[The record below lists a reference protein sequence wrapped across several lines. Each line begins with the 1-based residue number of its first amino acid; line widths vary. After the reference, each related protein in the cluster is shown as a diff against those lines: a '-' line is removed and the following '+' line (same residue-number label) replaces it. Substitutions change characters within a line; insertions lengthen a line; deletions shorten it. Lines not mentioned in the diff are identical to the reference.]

1 MTALIACLALSLAL
15 AVYIFFPEKKV
26 TAQREK
32 TRLEYLEERKAVV
45 YDNLR
50 DLAFEHRSGKY
61 RDEEFFAEQAAL
73 EAEGAEVVAEMEI
86 ITAHLPTQGQRTS

>member
-1 MTALIACLALSLAL
+1 MTAIVACVILTVAIALF
-15 AVYIFFPEKKV
+15 IFFPEKKV

-32 TRLEYLEERKAVV
+32 TRLEYLQERKAVI

-73 EAEGAEVVAEMEI
+73 EGEAAAVVAEMELFA
-86 ITAHLPTQGQRTS
+86 AHPPHRNSSAS

>member
-1 MTALIACLALSLAL
+1 
-15 AVYIFFPEKKV
+15 V

-32 TRLEYLEERKAVV
+32 TRLEYLEERKAVI

-73 EAEGAEVVAEMEI
+73 EGEGAAVVAEMEI
-86 ITAHLPTQGQRTS
+86 LAVLPPDRGPRTS

>member
-1 MTALIACLALSLAL
+1 L
-15 AVYIFFPEKKV
+15 AVYIFFPEKRV

-32 TRLEYLEERKAVV
+32 TRLEYLEERKAVI

-61 RDEEFFAEQAAL
+61 RDEEFFTEQAAL
-73 EAEGAEVVAEMEI
+73 QSEAAEVVAEMDVL
-86 ITAHLPTQGQRTS
+86 AVSPARQGLRSS

>member
-1 MTALIACLALSLAL
+1 MTALIACLILSLAL

-32 TRLEYLEERKAVV
+32 TRLEYLEERKVV
-45 YDNLR
+45 IYDNLR

-61 RDEEFFAEQAAL
+61 RDEEFFAEQSAL
-73 EAEGAEVVAEMEI
+73 EAEAAEVIAEMELLQRRS
-86 ITAHLPTQGQRTS
+86 ASSPRTS